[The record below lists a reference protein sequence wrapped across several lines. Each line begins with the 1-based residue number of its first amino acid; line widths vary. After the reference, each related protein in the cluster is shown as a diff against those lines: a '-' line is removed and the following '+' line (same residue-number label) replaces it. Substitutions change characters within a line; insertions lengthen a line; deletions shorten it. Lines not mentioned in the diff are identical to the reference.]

1 MAIDKRRE
9 GCYRLESPYRAS
21 EAAGR
26 LVYICVG
33 RWIRRGVDEQGQGM
47 LPRPGMS
54 V

>member
-9 GCYRLESPYRAS
+9 GCYRLESPYKTS

-47 LPRPGMS
+47 LLRPGMS
-54 V
+54 I